1 MDSDFEPQIME
12 WDFNTWTAREMFEF
26 LVDMHQIPYEEEF
39 ENYRYLKN
47 DLLRWC
53 KETYEH
59 QI

>member
-12 WDFNTWTAREMFEF
+12 WDFNTWSAREMFDF

-59 QI
+59 

>member
-1 MDSDFEPQIME
+1 MDSDFEPQVME
-12 WDFNTWTAREMFEF
+12 WDFNTWSAREMFDF

-39 ENYRYLKN
+39 ENWRYLKN

-59 QI
+59 